1 MIPAAIDSHGKPG
14 TAGTTRGVVALDDD
28 DEEDAVTVRVLTD
41 VAVAEL
47 LVDWLVAE
55 LEVWVEVL
63 TWVDVV
69 AVEAE
74 LVVLEIVEVEEDDVL
89 ELEVLVV
96 VTICMVVT
104 IWVGRSGGSRWKIPD
119 SDVVPEIPAPTAK
132 PSVGDVRY
140 TEYNPRPGASAG
152 AIGILVQAAPSQWAK
167 TGFPAGSYPTAQPS
181 PLPEPVP

>member
-96 VTICMVVT
+96 VTIGTVVVA
-104 IWVGRSGGSRWKIPD
+104 IWVGGFGGSRWKIPD
-119 SDVVPEIPAPTAK
+119 SEGVPEIPAPTAK
-132 PSVGDVRY
+132 PSVGDVR
-140 TEYNPRPGASAG
+140 
-152 AIGILVQAAPSQWAK
+152 
-167 TGFPAGSYPTAQPS
+167 
-181 PLPEPVP
+181 

>member
-69 AVEAE
+69 AVELVEAE
-74 LVVLEIVEVEEDDVL
+74 LVVLEIVEEDDVL

-96 VTICMVVT
+96 VTIGTVVVA
-104 IWVGRSGGSRWKIPD
+104 IWVGGFGGSRWKIPD
-119 SDVVPEIPAPTAK
+119 SEGVPEIPAPTAK
-132 PSVGDVRY
+132 PSVGDVR
-140 TEYNPRPGASAG
+140 
-152 AIGILVQAAPSQWAK
+152 
-167 TGFPAGSYPTAQPS
+167 
-181 PLPEPVP
+181 